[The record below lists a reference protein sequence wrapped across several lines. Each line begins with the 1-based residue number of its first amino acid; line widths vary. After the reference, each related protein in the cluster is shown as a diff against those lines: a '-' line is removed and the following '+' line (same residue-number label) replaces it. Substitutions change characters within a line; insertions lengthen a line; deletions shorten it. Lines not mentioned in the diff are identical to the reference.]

1 MHVQIPLFLGVCL
14 DIVQFFQ
21 IVLPPGHPFLYQ
33 KNKENTWLTLD
44 RRDTAFEQVS
54 LSPCIVYSSQLAHH
68 LPLSCP
74 QNVSL
79 HSNGGSHVLQL
90 LHAARRHLL
99 PGTSPSRGWRCH
111 LLQHPACRGGRVK
124 LHWSDCHCPTPSR
137 DHATSPTNHGG
148 DEQWGDLHHHHH
160 KVCSPADHL
169 EHVCS
174 WIGLLYN
181 VGHTEGLCYLSI
193 YYLSPHVTG
202 LIMRH
207 LEQWDLTNWENSLT
221 VSIPHPSP
229 EPQHL
234 FFVSPSQVDSIGHS
248 QYGVQL
254 FAKNSDFVKLM
265 QVGNGNLA
273 VSPANHWLT
282 ELAQQGLNPQPL
294 SGVVWRGL
302 WVSQLTRHFVRGTGT
317 CWKYAQ
323 ETWQNT
329 WVFL

>member
-1 MHVQIPLFLGVCL
+1 MPSKCV
-14 DIVQFFQ
+14 
-21 IVLPPGHPFLYQ
+21 
-33 KNKENTWLTLD
+33 
-44 RRDTAFEQVS
+44 
-54 LSPCIVYSSQLAHH
+54 SSQQRWQPCTTATTCCQTAPTAWH
-68 LPLSCP
+68 LPLQGLTLPLTTAPCLPGWPCP
-74 QNVSL
+74 APL
-79 HSNGGSHVLQL
+79 EWLPLPHPLQGP
-90 LHAARRHLL
+90 RHL
-99 PGTSPSRGWRCH
+99 PHQPRRRR
-111 LLQHPACRGGRVK
+111 AV
-124 LHWSDCHCPTPSR
+124 
-137 DHATSPTNHGG
+137 
-148 DEQWGDLHHHHH
+148 GDLHHHHH

-254 FAKNSDFVKLM
+254 FAKNPDSVKLM

-282 ELAQQGLNPQPL
+282 ELARQGLNPQPL